1 MIFLDTNVL
10 LYAGSAAPADAAK
23 KRRAQALIAAE
34 DFGVSTQV
42 IQEYIAN
49 ALGKKSLGLSER
61 NVDELLAALDPARVQ
76 PVTLELLRE
85 AWSLRREFQL
95 SPWDASI
102 VAAARALGCAV
113 LYTEDLNP
121 GQDYGGVVARNPFT
135 GD

>member
-135 GD
+135 DD

>member
-23 KRRAQALIAAE
+23 KRRAQALIAAD